1 MTSWY
6 HFSKSRAGSHTGP
19 PGSCCSIWRETPR
32 EKGGRAKCSER
43 DRRTERERSEHP
55 CLRLHRPPLELDLQ
69 TPGDPTH
76 SLAESRQLRDPIA
89 AHGAGESQR
98 QCWEGTESPCP
109 ARWAG
114 QGARRA
120 VKQRQG
126 SEGTAG

>member
-1 MTSWY
+1 MQREGQT
-6 HFSKSRAGSHTGP
+6 HREGEVRASLP
-19 PGSCCSIWRETPR
+19 APAP
-32 EKGGRAKCSER
+32 
-43 DRRTERERSEHP
+43 
-55 CLRLHRPPLELDLQ
+55 PPLELDLQ